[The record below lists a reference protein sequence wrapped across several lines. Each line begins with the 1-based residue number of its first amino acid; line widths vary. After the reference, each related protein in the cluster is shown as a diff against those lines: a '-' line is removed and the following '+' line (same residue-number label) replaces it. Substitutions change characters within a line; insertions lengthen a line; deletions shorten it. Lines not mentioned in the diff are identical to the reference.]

1 GGTCANGLLDDFVGA
16 TGSRKDEALGRIL
29 ACCGE
34 STDELV
40 EGVMAADVLADV
52 EGDTGFAAEGGRVRG
67 TGAVPQRLLPV
78 KRLLRGKDGRL
89 GERRVLS
96 DRRQR
101 SGDGFEVLDAA
112 EAARAFRDPRAHA
125 V

>member
-1 GGTCANGLLDDFVGA
+1 
-16 TGSRKDEALGRIL
+16 
-29 ACCGE
+29 
-34 STDELV
+34 
-40 EGVMAADVLADV
+40 LADV

-125 V
+125 VGQLLDAETRQGRPDDPALLDFGDGNVGDV